1 METLELT
8 WRALTPAD
16 AAGVARLLAAAEAVD
31 DTGEH
36 YDADDVAEEL
46 ADSSLDLARDTLA
59 AVAPDGELVAYG
71 GLRGPAEV
79 RDTDR
84 IHLDGVV
91 LPAWRGRGLG
101 RRLLEWG
108 EGRAA
113 EMHRSRHPEV
123 PGEIGLSVPETV
135 PAKEALARAAGYRP
149 LRWWYD
155 MRRELTGELPPVSAG
170 SLPVVPYDRARD
182 EALRQAH
189 VEAFA
194 GHWGSTPPD
203 PQRWAHWYTGA
214 TAFDPTVSL
223 LVLAGEEIAAYLNA
237 YHYAAET
244 EATGVRE
251 AYIGQIG
258 VRPAWRRRGLG
269 ALLLSTAL
277 TGFEVAGYAR
287 SALTVDS
294 GNATGALGLYER
306 AGYTV
311 THRSVTWSRAL
322 E

>member
-8 WRALTPAD
+8 WRALMPAD
-16 AAGVARLLAAAEAVD
+16 AAAVARLLAAAESVD

-46 ADSSLDLARDTLA
+46 ADASLDLARDTLA
-59 AVAPDGELVAYG
+59 AVAPDGEVVAYG
-71 GLRGPAEV
+71 GLRGSAEV

-84 IHLDGVV
+84 INLDGVV
-91 LPAWRGRGLG
+91 LPGCRGRGLG

-123 PGEIGLSVPETV
+123 PGEIGLGVPATV
-135 PAKEALARAAGYRP
+135 PGKEALARAAGYRP

-155 MRRELTGELPPVSAG
+155 MRRELAGGLPPVPAG
-170 SLPVVPYDRARD
+170 PLPVVPYDPARD

-189 VEAFA
+189 IESFA

-214 TAFDPTVSL
+214 TAFDPMVSL
-223 LVLAGEEIAAYLNA
+223 LVLDGEEIAAYLNA
-237 YHYAAET
+237 YHYVAET
-244 EATGVRE
+244 AATGVQE

-269 ALLLSTAL
+269 ALLLGTAL
-277 TGFEVAGYAR
+277 AGFAAAGYAR

-306 AGYTV
+306 AGYAV
-311 THRSVTWSRAL
+311 THRSVTWTKAL